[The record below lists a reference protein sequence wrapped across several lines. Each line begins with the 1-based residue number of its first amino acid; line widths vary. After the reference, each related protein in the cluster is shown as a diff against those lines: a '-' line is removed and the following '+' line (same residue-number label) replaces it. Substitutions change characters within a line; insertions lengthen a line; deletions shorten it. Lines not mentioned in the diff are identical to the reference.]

1 MYSPFVRRLTNS
13 LNPCSCLRCRWAVF
27 RQAVDEVDTAVK
39 ALREGVDVKL
49 QHHIGGAYYISVTS
63 GYSCVDVRKFYQP
76 YDSKDGQIK
85 ATKRGVALRFDE
97 WVTLCQLIDTVNAA
111 YPSLAD
117 AQPCYYGDDHMNQLG
132 WLNCLECHPF
142 HVNLSQ
148 LPTA

>member
-1 MYSPFVRRLTNS
+1 M
-13 LNPCSCLRCRWAVF
+13 
-27 RQAVDEVDTAVK
+27 
-39 ALREGVDVKL
+39 